1 MTKRVNIKNISVGK
15 GCPLVFIA
23 GPCVIESY
31 ESCLKLAEKMK
42 IVFESQKISFI
53 FKASYDKANRT
64 SVNSY
69 RGPGVKE
76 GMKILSDIKKR
87 LDIPVLSDVHC
98 KEDIP
103 TVAGILDVI
112 QIPAFLC
119 RQTDLILSA
128 GKTGKPINIKKGQF
142 LAPWD
147 MKAVVEKIQSTGNED
162 ILLTERGTCF
172 GYNNL
177 VSDMRSLVIM
187 RELGYPV
194 IYDATHSVQL
204 PGGQGNASGGERNMV
219 APLARAA
226 VATGCD
232 GVFLE
237 VHETPEKALSDAKP
251 PDYLILPKIHVQKG
265 LPFGIDVGA
274 VFSTVPGSNITLF
287 GGEVKYAVL
296 KGSIVSPAVAVR
308 GTYTT
313 LSGVDDID
321 ASTYSLDAS
330 VSKGFG
336 PITPYAGLGQVWIS
350 ASENVNDSLINLD
363 DVSTSATKLFLGAKL
378 KILLVSIVLQA
389 DISDVNMYS
398 ARANVSF

>member
-1 MTKRVNIKNISVGK
+1 MTKLVNIKNISVGK

-237 VHETPEKALSDAKP
+237 VHETPEKALSDASTM
-251 PDYLILPKIHVQKG
+251 LPLKNLSVLLKQVLEIHKVVQ
-265 LPFGIDVGA
+265 
-274 VFSTVPGSNITLF
+274 T
-287 GGEVKYAVL
+287 
-296 KGSIVSPAVAVR
+296 
-308 GTYTT
+308 
-313 LSGVDDID
+313 
-321 ASTYSLDAS
+321 
-330 VSKGFG
+330 
-336 PITPYAGLGQVWIS
+336 IS
-350 ASENVNDSLINLD
+350 
-363 DVSTSATKLFLGAKL
+363 
-378 KILLVSIVLQA
+378 
-389 DISDVNMYS
+389 
-398 ARANVSF
+398 